1 MKNNLT
7 SIKEILESEANLL
20 VNLDDVKKLSKRDN
34 NIIKK
39 VVDNRFELV
48 KKSIDSIDDKSDMF
62 YAKLIQIISTYIN
75 QLYDRKIDFCNVKIN
90 SSSFS
95 KELDSLDTK
104 YFNSKDSVIL
114 AKANRELSKQLF
126 DYICYILENNKD
138 IKLDIETLKCL
149 LNRNSKLFT
158 LSVEKSY
165 LYRPFDYKKFAKII
179 NKNETIEKSKISLD
193 EIYQLLLDTY
203 QIDNDSVFSELVK
216 PEQFNQNHKK
226 VDEILT
232 WCNAETFVKVTN
244 IIRHYFDKNFDRLS
258 IVKKRNNNKFCEKLI
273 IELLHWYTDKEDYDL
288 IHQIL
293 VDSEIEI
300 DYDFCFTDYVGETN
314 LKSIIALSGNKTIIN
329 DLLSKEENIQNCYG
343 HGNNFVRLY
352 TLYAIVGNYEK
363 ALINFRENYNFKYD
377 LDDEDE
383 NWDRFGFAYGSWGY
397 KDSFVEFISS
407 MCTSFKE
414 NSIDYPII
422 VNLISSAINSENVKF
437 INLSETLIPIQEV
450 LAPDDFKL
458 LIDALVEKYNSGKLG
473 FLNVTE
479 HMSMFTRY
487 KIDIANKDE
496 IQKQLDSFN
505 KNKSLIH
512 IK

>member
-1 MKNNLT
+1 MKKSLDR
-7 SIKEILESEANLL
+7 IKEILESEANLL
-20 VNLDDVKKLSKRDN
+20 VNSNDIKKLSKRN
-34 NIIKK
+34 NNAINK

-48 KKSIDSIDDKSDMF
+48 KKLIDSMDNKTDTF
-62 YAKLIQIISTYIN
+62 YAELIQIMSTYIN
-75 QLYDRKIDFCNVKIN
+75 QLYDREIGFCNVKIN

-95 KELDSLDTK
+95 EELDSLDTI
-104 YFNSKDSVIL
+104 YFNSNDSYIL
-114 AKANRELSKQLF
+114 SKANRELSEQLY
-126 DYICYILENNKD
+126 DYVCNILESNKD
-138 IKLDIETLKCL
+138 IKLNIETLKCL
-149 LNRNSKLFT
+149 LNRNPKLFT

-165 LYRPFDYKKFAKII
+165 LY
-179 NKNETIEKSKISLD
+179 
-193 EIYQLLLDTY
+193 TY
-203 QIDNDSVFSELVK
+203 QIDNDDVFGELVK
-216 PEQFNQNHKK
+216 PEQFNKNHKK

-258 IVKKRNNNKFCEKLI
+258 IVKKRNKDKFCEKLI
-273 IELLHWYTDKEDYDL
+273 IELLHCHSDKEDYDL
-288 IHQIL
+288 INQIL

-300 DYDFCFTDYVGETN
+300 DYDFCFADYVGETN
-314 LKSIIALSGNKTIIN
+314 LKSVIALSGNKNIIN

-343 HGNNFVRLY
+343 HGNNIVRLY
-352 TLYAIVGNYEK
+352 ILYAIVGNYEK

-397 KDSFVEFISS
+397 KDSFAEFISS
-407 MCTSFKE
+407 MCASCKE

-422 VNLISSAINSENVKF
+422 INLISSAINSENVKY

-458 LIDALVEKYNSGKLG
+458 LVDSLVGKYNSGKLG
-473 FLNVTE
+473 FINVTE
-479 HMSMFTRY
+479 HKSMFTRY

-496 IQKQLDSFN
+496 IQEQLDALN

-512 IK
+512 VKKNS